1 VSRRASWS
9 VRGAGLAAA
18 ALLLQGCATATPAV
32 YGPIGPEVPYG
43 YRDRQNPDGGH
54 TILVVM
60 GGFQSVAD
68 LRGFFDRRAAELCP
82 AGVERSNVFRVQA
95 KEVYTPATYVQGAA
109 TIGSRSLGGIELE
122 GYVYCKPGVVSP
134 PG

>member
-1 VSRRASWS
+1 MSLPASWI

-18 ALLLQGCATATPAV
+18 ALLLQGCVTYKPTV
-32 YGPIGPEVPYG
+32 YGPIGPEAPYG

-54 TILVVM
+54 TVLVVM
-60 GGFQSVAD
+60 GGHESATY
-68 LRGFFDRRAAELCP
+68 LRVFFDRRAAELCP

-95 KEVYTPATYVQGAA
+95 KEVYIPATYVQGAA

-122 GYVYCKPGVVSP
+122 GYVYCKSP
-134 PG
+134 AASPAG